1 MLEVGSIVNGLV
13 PSEPVE
19 ITGVSPY
26 PHGKFYVKWTGKIS
40 HKAMSRMLTQAQIDA
55 LEIVAKEGS
64 VNFKGDPEKFVLFAE
79 AERIHS
85 AYQFDPLF
93 AINCSVVDALPHQ
106 VEAVYKYLLPQPN
119 IRFLLADDTG
129 AGKTIMT
136 GLLVKELVMRGK
148 LNRILIVTPGGLT
161 KQWRDDEME
170 LKFNIPFV
178 IANRAVFSSEP
189 TFFHNHEHIVTSID
203 FICREDVLNT
213 ISEEHWDMIIF
224 DEAHKLS
231 AYEYGERTYKS
242 RRYEAAA
249 QLSKQC
255 EHLLLLTATPHR
267 GRSDTFKRL
276 LQLLDEDVFATAD
289 LAAERVKELSDD
301 GNNKFFIRRLKEDMQ
316 DWDGNPLYKPR
327 HTRTVAYRLT
337 PEEEDL
343 YNAVT
348 DYLSKR
354 KKEASES
361 NNIHVSLALQVMQRR
376 LVSSIFAIMN
386 TLEKRY
392 KALRSLVD
400 ELTKNPDLW
409 KQGKKLAAE
418 MEGVE
423 DIDDYDDLD
432 DEDRDVLDGI
442 MSDPKKFKWFTT
454 AKSPSELRKEA
465 EDVEVLYNKAKALYD
480 SGVEEQKFQKLKEL
494 LKSEQ
499 VVDGE
504 KLVIFTEHKDTLS
517 YLENRLKDSGYT
529 IATIHGGKDADERRA
544 AQFEFMGKAQILI
557 ATDAAGEGI
566 NLQFCRLLINWD
578 IPWNPNRLEQ
588 RMGRIH
594 RYGQQQE
601 VMVFNMVADN
611 TREGQ
616 VLETL
621 LTKLDNIRDS
631 LGDDRVYDVI
641 QDVFKGIPLDA
652 IIRSVFDGESTEFDD
667 FINSDE
673 AAMADQIKAA
683 IKEQNTA
690 ISHTKV
696 NYKEARNFKTF
707 SDERRLQPI
716 YIQLF
721 FERAFMFLG
730 GGYEEVLPGIYK
742 ITKIPE
748 RLQKYI
754 RTTYKEDFA
763 EQSMFCFDKRIFLDY
778 RNKTL
783 MNQNGL
789 AKKTHYIN
797 PGNKLFDSLVAVVR
811 NDFKSEMLKGTILIS
826 PEDKDPY
833 FAYYVKSQVTGAVD
847 PNTGEDKI
855 LDENLSLVQDFGN
868 DDYVQT
874 SPAKFLN
881 MVPPN
886 EFAKPVEP
894 PAETDTKGV
903 IGWSLENIAE
913 LLFAQ
918 VLERETNDYDERRKF
933 LESGFDR
940 ALNDLD
946 LQISELQGKQWN
958 ASDKQAQSIQEK
970 LVKKYRLQEELKAKR
985 AERLALLDEGPVVN
999 YSEPDVLGCAY
1010 VVPLTQVEYKTHFGM
1025 SRDDE
1030 VEGIAMKVA
1039 MDYEVANGR
1048 TPKDVSAD
1056 NVGYDV
1062 RSVDSDGVSMR
1073 YIEVKGRS
1081 GTDGVMLSE
1090 NEKNRLENLGRRAWL
1105 YIVVECKGE
1114 PKLYC
1119 INDPIHNMNFEQ
1131 KVKGVQFYLP
1141 LDEWQ
1146 RMVNSAV

>member
-1 MLEVGSIVNGLV
+1 MLEIGSIVNGLV

-19 ITGVSPY
+19 ITGVSTY

-64 VNFKGDPEKFVLFAE
+64 VNFKGNPEKFVLFAE

-301 GNNKFFIRRLKEDMQ
+301 GNNRFFIRRLKEDMQ

-376 LVSSIFAIMN
+376 LVSSIFAIKN

-465 EDVEVLYNKAKALYD
+465 DDVEILYNKAKALYD

-594 RYGQQQE
+594 RYGQQKE

-641 QDVFKGIPLDA
+641 QDVFKGVPLDA

-673 AAMADQIKAA
+673 TAMADQIKAA

-696 NYKEARNFKTF
+696 NYKEAQNLKTF
-707 SDERRLQPI
+707 SEERRLQPI
-716 YIQLF
+716 YVKLF
-721 FERAFMFLG
+721 FKRAFGFLG
-730 GGYEEVLPGIYK
+730 GEYEEVLPGIYK

-754 RTTYKEDFA
+754 RATYKEEFS
-763 EQSMFCFDKRIFLDY
+763 ENSLFCFDKRIFLDY
-778 RNKTL
+778 RDKTL
-783 MNQNGL
+783 QAQNGL

-797 PGNKLFDSLVAVVR
+797 PGNKLFDSLIAVVR
-811 NDFKSEMLKGTILIS
+811 NDFKGEMLKGTILIS
-826 PEDKDPY
+826 PEDKEPY
-833 FAYYVKSQVTGAVD
+833 FAYYVKCQVTGAPD
-847 PNTGEDKI
+847 PNTGDDKI
-855 LDENLSLVQDFGN
+855 LDENLSMVQDLGN
-868 DDYVQT
+868 EIYVQT
-874 SPAKFLN
+874 SPAKYLDL
-881 MVPPN
+881 VPPN
-886 EFAKPVEP
+886 DFAKRVEP
-894 PAETDTKGV
+894 PAETNTDGV
-903 IGWSLENIAE
+903 VGWALESIAE
-913 LLFAQ
+913 GLHAQ
-918 VLERETNDYDERRKF
+918 VLERETEDYDERRKF
-933 LESGFDR
+933 LLSGFDR

-946 LQISELQGKQWN
+946 VQISELNGKLWN
-958 ASDKQAQSIQEK
+958 AGDKQAQSIQEK
-970 LVKKYRLQEELKAKR
+970 LNKKYRLQEELRAKR

-999 YSEPDVLGCAY
+999 YPPPEVLGCAY
-1010 VVPLTQVEYKTHFGM
+1010 VIPLTQVEYKQHFGM

-1030 VEGIAMKVA
+1030 VEDIAMKVA
-1039 MDYEVANGR
+1039 MDYEASHGR
-1048 TPKDVSAD
+1048 IPKDVSAD
-1056 NVGYDV
+1056 NLGYDV

-1090 NEKNRLENLGRRAWL
+1090 NENNRLEILGKRAWL
-1105 YIVVECKGE
+1105 YIVVECKSE

-1119 INDPIHNMNFEQ
+1119 INDPIHNMHFEL
-1131 KVKGVQFYLP
+1131 KTKGVQFYLP
-1141 LDEWQ
+1141 LEEWQ
-1146 RMVNSAV
+1146 KTVDNAV

>member
-1 MLEVGSIVNGLV
+1 MLEVGSIVNGLS

-19 ITGVSPY
+19 ITGISQY
-26 PHGKFYVKWTGKIS
+26 PHGRFYVKWVGKNS
-40 HKAMSRMLTQAQIDA
+40 SKSKSRMLTQAEIDA

-64 VNFKGDPEKFVLFAE
+64 VNFTGDPEKFVLFAE

-136 GLLVKELVMRGK
+136 GLLLKELIMRGK

-189 TFFHNHEHIVTSID
+189 TFFHNHEHVVTSID

-213 ISEEHWDMIIF
+213 ISEEHWDMVIF

-231 AYEYGERTYKS
+231 AYEYGERTYRS

-276 LQLLDEDVFATAD
+276 LQLLDEDIFATAE
-289 LAAERVKELSDD
+289 LAAERVKELSDE

-316 DWDGNPLYKPR
+316 DWDGKPLYKAR

-376 LVSSIFAIMN
+376 LVSSIFAIKN
-386 TLEKRY
+386 TLEKRF

-423 DIDDYDDLD
+423 DIDDYDELD

-442 MSDPKKFKWFTT
+442 MSDPKKFKLFTT

-465 EDVEVLYNKAKALYD
+465 EDVEILFNKASTLYD
-480 SGVEEQKFQKLKEL
+480 SGVEEQKFQKLREL
-494 LKSEQ
+494 LTSEH

-504 KLVIFTEHKDTLS
+504 KLVIFTEHKDTLT
-517 YLENRLKDSGYT
+517 YLETRLKGSGYT
-529 IATIHGGKDADERRA
+529 VATIHGGKDADERRA

-594 RYGQQQE
+594 RYGQKQE

-641 QDVFKGIPLDA
+641 QDVFKGVPLDA

-673 AAMADQIKAA
+673 ASMRDQVAEA
-683 IKEQNTA
+683 IRKQNTEL
-690 ISHTKV
+690 SHTKV
-696 NYKEARNFKTF
+696 NYKDARNLKMF

-721 FERAFMFLG
+721 FERAFKFLG
-730 GGYEEVLPGIYK
+730 GGYEETLPGIYK
-742 ITKIPE
+742 ITRIPE

-754 RTTYKEDFA
+754 RAIYKEDFS
-763 EQSMFCFDKRIFLDY
+763 ENSLFCFDKRIFLDY
-778 RNKTL
+778 RDKTL
-783 MNQNGL
+783 LVQNGL

-811 NDFKSEMLKGTILIS
+811 NDFKGEMLKGTILIS

-833 FAYYVKSQVTGAVD
+833 FAYYVKCQVTGAMD
-847 PNTGEDKI
+847 PNTSEDKI
-855 LDENLSLVQDFGN
+855 LDENLSLVQDFGGEN
-868 DDYVQT
+868 YVQT
-874 SPAKFLN
+874 SPAKYLN

-894 PAETDTKGV
+894 PAETDTSGV
-903 IGWSLENIAE
+903 VSWALESIAE
-913 LLFAQ
+913 TLYSQ
-918 VLERETNDYDERRKF
+918 VLQRETEDYDERRKF
-933 LESGFDR
+933 LSSGFDR
-940 ALNDLD
+940 ALSDLEV
-946 LQISELQGKQWN
+946 QISELNGKLWN
-958 ASDKQAQSIQEK
+958 ANDKQAQSIQEK
-970 LVKKYRLQEELKAKR
+970 LNKKFKLQDELKAKR
-985 AERLALLDEGPVVN
+985 DERLKVLDNGPEVN
-999 YSEPDVLGCAY
+999 YSEPEVLGCAY
-1010 VVPLTQVEYKTHFGM
+1010 VLPLTQVEYKQHFGM

-1030 VEGIAMKVA
+1030 VEAIAMKVA
-1039 MDYEVANGR
+1039 MDYETSHGR

-1090 NEKNRLENLGRRAWL
+1090 NEKNRLENLGKRAWL
-1105 YIVVECKGE
+1105 YIVVECKSE

-1119 INDPIHNMNFEQ
+1119 IKDPIHNMHFEL
-1131 KVKGVQFYLP
+1131 KTKGVQFYLP
-1141 LDEWQ
+1141 LEEWQ
-1146 RMVNSAV
+1146 KTVNNAG

>member
-19 ITGVSPY
+19 ITGISPY
-26 PHGKFYVKWTGKIS
+26 PHGKFYVKWIGKNS
-40 HKAMSRMLTQAQIDA
+40 SMGRSRMLTQAEIDA

-64 VNFKGDPEKFVLFAE
+64 VNFTGDPEKFVLFAE

-106 VEAVYKYLLPQPN
+106 VEAVYKYLLPQPK

-136 GLLVKELVMRGK
+136 GLLLKELIMRGK

-189 TFFHNHEHIVTSID
+189 AFFHNHEHVVASID

-213 ISEEHWDMIIF
+213 ISEERWDMVIF

-267 GRSDTFKRL
+267 GRADTFKRL
-276 LQLLDEDVFATAD
+276 LQLLDEDIFATAEV
-289 LAAERVKELSDD
+289 ASERVKELSED

-327 HTRTVAYRLT
+327 HTRTVAYQLT
-337 PEEEDL
+337 TEEEDL
-343 YNAVT
+343 YNSVT

-400 ELTKNPDLW
+400 ELAKNPDLW

-423 DIDDYDDLD
+423 DIDDYDELD

-465 EDVEVLYNKAKALYD
+465 EDVEVLFNKARALYD

-494 LKSEQ
+494 LKSEH

-504 KLVIFTEHKDTLS
+504 KLVIFTEHKDTLT

-529 IATIHGGKDADERRA
+529 VATIYGGKDADERRA

-594 RYGQQQE
+594 RYGQEKE
-601 VMVFNMVADN
+601 VMVFNLVADN

-621 LTKLDNIRDS
+621 LRKLDNIRDS

-641 QDVFKGIPLDA
+641 QDVFKGVPLDA

-667 FINSDE
+667 FINADE
-673 AAMADQIKAA
+673 TAMRDQVAEA
-683 IKEQNTA
+683 IQKQNTELT
-690 ISHTKV
+690 HTKV
-696 NYKEARNFKTF
+696 NYKDARNLKMF

-721 FERAFMFLG
+721 FVRAFKFLG
-730 GGYEEVLPGIYK
+730 GEYEETLPGIYK

-754 RTTYKEDFA
+754 RATYKEDFS
-763 EQSMFCFDKRIFLDY
+763 ENSLFCFDKRIFLDY
-778 RNKTL
+778 RDKTL
-783 MNQNGL
+783 LAQNGL

-797 PGNKLFDSLVAVVR
+797 PGNKLFDSLIAVVR
-811 NDFKSEMLKGTILIS
+811 NDFKGEMLKGTILIS
-826 PEDKDPY
+826 PEDKEPY
-833 FAYYVKSQVTGAVD
+833 FAYYVKCQVTGALD
-847 PNTGEDKI
+847 PNTNEDKI

-868 DDYVQT
+868 EYYVQT
-874 SPAKFLN
+874 SPAKYLN

-894 PAETDTKGV
+894 PAETNTDGV
-903 IGWSLENIAE
+903 VGWALESIAE
-913 LLFAQ
+913 GLHDQ
-918 VLERETNDYDERRKF
+918 VLQREKEDYDERRKF
-933 LESGFDR
+933 LLSGFDR

-946 LQISELQGKQWN
+946 VQISELNGKLWN
-958 ASDKQAQSIQEK
+958 AGDKQAQSIQEK
-970 LVKKYRLQEELKAKR
+970 LNKKYRLQEELRAKR

-999 YSEPDVLGCAY
+999 YPPPEVLGCAY
-1010 VVPLTQVEYKTHFGM
+1010 VIPLTQVEYKQHFGM

-1030 VEGIAMKVA
+1030 VEAIAMKVA
-1039 MDYEVANGR
+1039 MDYETSHGR

-1090 NEKNRLENLGRRAWL
+1090 NEKNRLENLGKRAWL
-1105 YIVVECKGE
+1105 YIVVECKSE

-1119 INDPIHNMNFEQ
+1119 INDPIHNMHFEL
-1131 KVKGVQFYLP
+1131 KTKGVQFYLP
-1141 LDEWQ
+1141 LEEWQ
-1146 RMVNSAV
+1146 KTVDNAV

>member
-1 MLEVGSIVNGLV
+1 
-13 PSEPVE
+13 
-19 ITGVSPY
+19 
-26 PHGKFYVKWTGKIS
+26 
-40 HKAMSRMLTQAQIDA
+40 MSKGRMLTLAEIDA
-55 LEIVAKEGS
+55 LEIVGKEGS
-64 VNFKGDPEKFVLFAE
+64 VNFTGDPEKFVLFAE

-136 GLLVKELVMRGK
+136 GLLLKELIMRGK

-189 TFFHNHEHIVTSID
+189 AFFHNHDHVVTSID

-213 ISEEHWDMIIF
+213 ISDERWDMVIF

-231 AYEYGERTYKS
+231 AYEYGERTYRS

-276 LQLLDEDVFATAD
+276 LQLLDEDIFATAE
-289 LAAERVKELSDD
+289 LAAERVKELSDE

-316 DWDGNPLYKPR
+316 DWDGNPLYKAR

-376 LVSSIFAIMN
+376 LVSSIFAIKN

-423 DIDDYDDLD
+423 DIDDYDELD

-465 EDVEVLYNKAKALYD
+465 DDVEKLFNKARALYD

-494 LKSEQ
+494 LKSEH

-504 KLVIFTEHKDTLS
+504 KLVIFTEHKDTLT

-529 IATIHGGKDADERRA
+529 VATIHGGKDADERRA

-594 RYGQQQE
+594 RYGQKQE

-641 QDVFKGIPLDA
+641 QDVFKGVPLDA

-673 AAMADQIKAA
+673 ASMQAQVAEA
-683 IKEQNTA
+683 IRKQNTEL
-690 ISHTKV
+690 SHTKV
-696 NYKEARNFKTF
+696 NYKDARNLKMF

-721 FERAFMFLG
+721 FERAFKFLG
-730 GGYEEVLPGIYK
+730 GEYEENLPGIYK

-754 RTTYKEDFA
+754 RVTYKEDFS
-763 EQSMFCFDKRIFLDY
+763 ENSLFCFDKRIFLDY
-778 RNKTL
+778 RDKTL
-783 MNQNGL
+783 LAQNGL

-797 PGNKLFDSLVAVVR
+797 PGNKLFDSLIAVVR
-811 NDFKSEMLKGTILIS
+811 NDFKGEMLKGTILIS

-833 FAYYVKSQVTGAVD
+833 FAYYVKCQVTGAMD
-847 PNTGEDKI
+847 PNTNEDKI
-855 LDENLSLVQDFGN
+855 LDENLSLVQDFGGEN
-868 DDYVQT
+868 YVQT
-874 SPAKFLN
+874 SPAKYLN

-894 PAETDTKGV
+894 PAETDTSGV
-903 IGWSLENIAE
+903 VSWALESIAE
-913 LLFAQ
+913 TLYSQ
-918 VLERETNDYDERRKF
+918 VLQRETEDYDERRKF
-933 LESGFDR
+933 LSSGFDR
-940 ALNDLD
+940 ALSDLEV
-946 LQISELQGKQWN
+946 QISELNGKLWN
-958 ASDKQAQSIQEK
+958 ANDKQAQSIQEK
-970 LVKKYRLQEELKAKR
+970 LNKKFKLQDELKAKR
-985 AERLALLDEGPVVN
+985 DERLKILDNGPEVN
-999 YSEPDVLGCAY
+999 YSEPEVLGCAY
-1010 VVPLTQVEYKTHFGM
+1010 VLPLTQVEYKQHFGM

-1030 VEGIAMKVA
+1030 VEAIAMKVA
-1039 MDYEVANGR
+1039 MDYETSHGR

-1090 NEKNRLENLGRRAWL
+1090 NEKNRLENLGKRAWL
-1105 YIVVECKGE
+1105 YIVAECKSE

-1119 INDPIHNMNFEQ
+1119 IKDPIHNMHFEL
-1131 KVKGVQFYLP
+1131 KTKGVQFYLP
-1141 LDEWQ
+1141 LEEWQ
-1146 RMVNSAV
+1146 KTVNNAG